1 MINFAVITVSDGVF
15 NGKREDLSGPALETM
30 ILESG
35 WMVNRMVVVPDEK
48 ALIQEQLREM
58 ALDPAVDMILT
69 TGGTGFTARDVT
81 PEATKEILDKEAAP
95 LAQIM
100 LMESYKINPKSVLSR
115 GTAGSVLSRGTAGI
129 LNQKLIINLPGNP
142 KGAVENLKV
151 IIPLLPHALE
161 LLRGNPT
168 SH

>member
-100 LMESYKINPKSVLSR
+100 LMVSYKINPK
-115 GTAGSVLSRGTAGI
+115 SVLSRGTAGI
-129 LNQKLIINLPGNP
+129 LNQKLIINLPGSP

>member
-115 GTAGSVLSRGTAGI
+115 GTAGI

>member
-15 NGKREDLSGPALETM
+15 NGKREDLSGPALETL

-115 GTAGSVLSRGTAGI
+115 GTAGI
-129 LNQKLIINLPGNP
+129 LNQKLIINLPGSP
-142 KGAVENLKV
+142 KGAVENLNV

>member
-15 NGKREDLSGPALETM
+15 NGKREDLSGPALETL

-115 GTAGSVLSRGTAGI
+115 GTAGI

>member
-1 MINFAVITVSDGVF
+1 MINFTVITVSDGVF
-15 NGKREDLSGPALETM
+15 NGKREDLSGPALVTM

-115 GTAGSVLSRGTAGI
+115 GTAGI
-129 LNQKLIINLPGNP
+129 INQKLIINLPGSP
-142 KGAVENLKV
+142 KGAVENLRV
-151 IIPLLPHALE
+151 ILPLLPHALE

-168 SH
+168 NH

>member
-1 MINFAVITVSDGVF
+1 MIKFAVITVSDGVF
-15 NGKREDLSGPALETM
+15 NGKREDLSGPALENL

-35 WMVNRMVVVPDEK
+35 WIVNRKAVVPDEK
-48 ALIQEQLREM
+48 ALIQEQIREM

-81 PEATKEILDKEAAP
+81 PEATKEILEKEAAP

-100 LMESYKINPKSVLSR
+100 LVESYKINPK
-115 GTAGSVLSRGTAGI
+115 SVLSRGTAGI
-129 LNQKLIINLPGNP
+129 LNQKLIINLPGSP

-151 IIPLLPHALE
+151 IHTLLPHALE

>member
-15 NGKREDLSGPALETM
+15 NGKREDLSGPALETL

-35 WMVNRMVVVPDEK
+35 EMVNRMVVVPDEK

-115 GTAGSVLSRGTAGI
+115 GTAGI
-129 LNQKLIINLPGNP
+129 LNQKLIINLPGSP

>member
-15 NGKREDLSGPALETM
+15 NGKREDLSGPALETL

-115 GTAGSVLSRGTAGI
+115 GTAGI

-151 IIPLLPHALE
+151 IIHLLPHALE